1 MRMKR
6 VILVLFWLLFAG
18 AGFAQPVFVIT
29 DSLFTTCLHPNHIE
43 ISEEQ
48 TPEEMFPEP
57 HTFFSVN
64 DTTPDYSRPVH
75 WFRFNLRNAR
85 TDQVKGFK
93 LAVAFADEA
102 TLFIPKNNGYE
113 VKKSGDSYAFSQRD
127 VPLGR
132 IILMNTQIPHDTTLT
147 CYLKVE
153 SWSSISQNFRNMTI
167 KSVTLYD
174 QEAYHARFEESRK
187 YHAFFYGAIVIMLLY
202 NIFIYFSL
210 KNKSYFYYVLY
221 LSALLLFM
229 ASNNGYLFELFIPEL
244 PLIDLRIRILAM
256 PVLMIAYIHFG
267 RHYLSLNVYMP
278 KLNKV
283 LKGVTLLYAL
293 LLVLM
298 LSGLWQ
304 FARDAGIVSAILC
317 FVLLLVAAIY
327 GQVKKYNAAKY
338 FLIANVL
345 LILGAILY
353 AVPRMFEVVQQ
364 PFTEYAVQFS
374 VIAQVG
380 LFSIGLADRIN
391 QIRRQLTNEKLE
403 REKLKLEKETE
414 RKLLIEEKNRELEEK
429 VKQRTSQV
437 TYQKEQLED
446 KNKLITDSISY
457 AKYIQN
463 ALLGSTDEIRKY
475 IHGNAFVLFLP
486 KDIVSGDFYWFTSV
500 EEDGHLVKII
510 IAADC
515 TGHGVPGAFMT
526 VMGNTL
532 LNQIIVNEKI
542 TDPAEILK
550 MLDERIYAALGKND
564 QPVNDGMDITILK
577 VDETKQK
584 VVFSGANNPL
594 IYVKDSKIKRQRGSR
609 SSIGGSS
616 ISGEKNFINHDFSIA
631 PGDCYYIFSDGFQ
644 DQFGGPENKK
654 YMSGHFRAFLHSICD
669 LPVDQQYDRLYREF
683 YDWKGRY
690 NQTDDVLVI
699 GLCF

>member
-1 MRMKR
+1 MRNHHD
-6 VILVLFWLLFAG
+6 ILVFFFLLMAG
-18 AGFAQPVFVIT
+18 IGFAQPTYVIT
-29 DSLFTTCLHPNHIE
+29 DSLFTSTLHPDHIQ
-43 ISEEQ
+43 ISHEQ
-48 TPEEMFPEP
+48 SPESTFPHDNTFEP
-57 HTFFSVN
+57 IEKNNIDF
-64 DTTPDYSRPVH
+64 SRPIH
-75 WFRFNLRNAR
+75 WMRFSLQNVR
-85 TDQVKGFK
+85 TDNIEEFK

-102 TLFIPKNNGYE
+102 TLFIPGEEGYE
-113 VKKSGDSYAFSQRD
+113 IRKSGDSYAFPDRD
-127 VPLGR
+127 VSLGR
-132 IILMNTQIPHDTTLT
+132 IILLKTKIPTDTTLT

-153 SWSSISQNFRNMTI
+153 SWSGISQNFRNLTI

-174 QEAYHARFEESRK
+174 EKAFVNRFEDARK

-202 NIFIYFSL
+202 NIFIYISL
-210 KNKSYFYYVLY
+210 KNRSYFYYLIY
-221 LSALLLFM
+221 LAMLLLFM
-229 ASNNGYLFELFIPEL
+229 ASNNGYLLELFIPEY
-244 PLIDLRIRILAM
+244 PLVDLRIRILAM
-256 PVLMIAYIHFG
+256 PLLMIAYIHFG
-267 RHYLSLNVYMP
+267 RHYLSLDTYMP
-278 KLNKV
+278 ALNKV
-283 LKGVTLLYAL
+283 LKGITLLFAL

-298 LSGLWQ
+298 LCGVWQ
-304 FARDAGIVSAILC
+304 LARDIGIITAIAC
-317 FVLLLVAAIY
+317 FVLLLIAAII

-338 FLIANVL
+338 FLIANIL
-345 LILGAILY
+345 LILGAIFY

-437 TYQKEQLED
+437 TKQKEQLED

-475 IHGNAFVLFLP
+475 IHGDAFVLFLP

-500 EEDGHLVKII
+500 KENGNLVKII

-532 LNQIIVNEKI
+532 LNQIVVNEKI
-542 TDPAEILK
+542 TDPAVILK
-550 MLDERIYAALGKND
+550 KLDERIFEALGKND

-577 VDETKQK
+577 VDETKQQ
-584 VVFSGANNPL
+584 VTFSGANNPL
-594 IYVKDSKIKRQRGSR
+594 IYVKDGEIKRQRGSR

-616 ISGEKNFINHDFSIA
+616 ITGKKKFVNHYYDVT

-654 YMSGHFRAFLHSICD
+654 YMSGLFRSFLHEICK